1 MTFIPSDFK
10 IDRSPEGF
18 ILRGLVA
25 YGDRTMSTRLSALIV
40 CLLLWR
46 CADHEVRET
55 PGSDGSM
62 SKASGG
68 KAVVNPNLAGL
79 DELNPLPGMSQEL
92 ADAIQQQR
100 PFLNMEA
107 LHSVVSEHLSQT
119 EAEKLY
125 VRMFVPIN
133 LNSAGNT
140 EMLLVPGVGERIAHE
155 FEEYRPYTAIAQWK
169 REMGK
174 YVDDAEIERMG
185 RYVFVPIDLNTA
197 TRDEI
202 LAIPGV
208 GRRMAHEFEEY
219 RPYTSIEQF
228 RREIG
233 KYVDDR
239 EVARLER
246 YVEIRPQE

>member
-1 MTFIPSDFK
+1 MDTY
-10 IDRSPEGF
+10 R
-18 ILRGLVA
+18 LR
-25 YGDRTMSTRLSALIV
+25 RLLSRLIV
-40 CLLLWR
+40 RLGCFVLLWN
-46 CADHEVRET
+46 CAGSDVDET
-55 PGSDGSM
+55 PEPDDPPM
-62 SKASGG
+62 QAASGPT
-68 KAVVNPNLAGL
+68 VVNPNLAVA
-79 DELNPLPGMSQEL
+79 DELGALSGMNKEL
-92 ADAIQQQR
+92 ADAVLKKR

-107 LHSVVSEHLSQT
+107 LHSVVATHMSHGD
-119 EAEKLY
+119 AEELY
-125 VRMFVPIN
+125 VQMFVPID
-133 LNSAGNT
+133 LNKASNA
-140 EMLLVPGVGERIAHE
+140 EMLLVPGVGKKIAHE

-219 RPYTSIEQF
+219 RPYTSMEQF

-246 YVEIRPQE
+246 YVEIRPQD

>member
-1 MTFIPSDFK
+1 MEDF
-10 IDRSPEGF
+10 PENRPLTHLAVCF
-18 ILRGLVA
+18 LGLA
-25 YGDRTMSTRLSALIV
+25 
-40 CLLLWR
+40 LLWS
-46 CADHEVRET
+46 CADPEVKET
-55 PGSDGSM
+55 PGSDGSE
-62 SKASGG
+62 SQAVKSP
-68 KAVVNPNLAGL
+68 AVVNPNLAVG
-79 DELNPLPGMSQEL
+79 DELRTLPGMNAEL
-92 ADAIQQQR
+92 ADAILKQR

-107 LHSVVSEHLSQT
+107 LHSLVSQRLSRE

-125 VRMFVPIN
+125 IRMFVPIN
-133 LNSAGNT
+133 LNSASNA
-140 EMLLVPGVGERIAHE
+140 EMLLAPGVGERIAHE

-174 YVDDAEIERMG
+174 YLDDAEIERMG

-197 TRDEI
+197 TEEEI

-208 GRRMAHEFEEY
+208 GKRMAHEFEEY

-246 YVEIRPQE
+246 YVEIRRRE

>member
-1 MTFIPSDFK
+1 MANFPK
-10 IDRSPEGF
+10 NRA
-18 ILRGLVA
+18 L
-25 YGDRTMSTRLSALIV
+25 TRLAVCFLGLALA
-40 CLLLWR
+40 WN
-46 CADHEVRET
+46 CADTEVNEPPRSEDA
-55 PGSDGSM
+55 PAQG
-62 SKASGG
+62 ASSPV
-68 KAVVNPNLAGL
+68 VVNPNLAVGA
-79 DELNPLPGMSQEL
+79 ELGALPGMSQAL

-100 PFLNMEA
+100 PFINMEA
-107 LHSVVSEHLSQT
+107 LHAVVAQHLSRK
-119 EAEKLY
+119 EAENLY
-125 VRMFVPIN
+125 VRLFVPIN
-133 LNSAGNT
+133 LNSASKA

-174 YVDDAEIERMG
+174 YLDDADVDRMG

-197 TRDEI
+197 TEAEI

-208 GRRMAHEFEEY
+208 GKRMAHEFEEY
-219 RPYTSIEQF
+219 RPYSNIEQF

-246 YVEIRPQE
+246 YVEIRPRE

>member
-1 MTFIPSDFK
+1 MENFLEI
-10 IDRSPEGF
+10 RA
-18 ILRGLVA
+18 L
-25 YGDRTMSTRLSALIV
+25 TRLVVCFLGFALA
-40 CLLLWR
+40 WG
-46 CADHEVRET
+46 CADPEMNE
-55 PGSDGSM
+55 PPKPEDAPAQG
-62 SKASGG
+62 ASST
-68 KAVVNPNLAGL
+68 AVVNPNLAL
-79 DELNPLPGMSQEL
+79 MDELGALPGMSQEL

-107 LHSVVSEHLSQT
+107 LHALVTQHLSRE

-125 VRMFVPIN
+125 AQMFVPIN

-174 YVDDAEIERMG
+174 YLDDAEVDRMG

-197 TRDEI
+197 TEAEI

-208 GRRMAHEFEEY
+208 GKRMAHEFEEY
-219 RPYTSIEQF
+219 RPYSSIEQF

-246 YVEIRPQE
+246 YVEIRPLD

>member
-1 MTFIPSDFK
+1 M
-10 IDRSPEGF
+10 
-18 ILRGLVA
+18 L
-25 YGDRTMSTRLSALIV
+25 TRLSALVV
-40 CLLLWR
+40 CLVFLES
-46 CADHEVRET
+46 CADPEVHET
-55 PGSDGSM
+55 PESDGSGL
-62 SKASGG
+62 KAAGG
-68 KAVVNPNLAGL
+68 TVVINPNLAGV
-79 DELNPLPGMSQEL
+79 DELNALPGMSQEL
-92 ADAIQQQR
+92 AGAIQQQR

-107 LHSVVSEHLSQT
+107 LHAVVTEHLSRA

-125 VRMFVPIN
+125 VWMFVPIN
-133 LNSAGNT
+133 LNSASNA
-140 EMLLVPGVGERIAHE
+140 EMLLVPGVGDRIAHE
-155 FEEYRPYTAIAQWK
+155 FEEYRPYSAIAQWQ

-197 TRDEI
+197 TEEEI

-208 GRRMAHEFEEY
+208 GKRMAHEFEEY

>member
-1 MTFIPSDFK
+1 MANFQEIRALT
-10 IDRSPEGF
+10 
-18 ILRGLVA
+18 LLAVCCLGLA
-25 YGDRTMSTRLSALIV
+25 
-40 CLLLWR
+40 LLWT
-46 CADHEVRET
+46 CADPKVNET
-55 PGSDGSM
+55 PRSEDAPAQG
-62 SKASGG
+62 ASSPV
-68 KAVVNPNLAGL
+68 VVNPNLALG
-79 DELNPLPGMSQEL
+79 DELRALPGMSKEL
-92 ADAIQQQR
+92 ADAIRQQR

-107 LHSVVSEHLSQT
+107 LHALVAQHLSQE
-119 EAEKLY
+119 EAKNLY
-125 VRMFVPIN
+125 VQMFVPIN
-133 LNSAGNT
+133 LNNASNA

-155 FEEYRPYTAIAQWK
+155 FEEYRPYTAIAQWE

-174 YVDDAEIERMG
+174 YIDDAEVGRMG

-202 LAIPGV
+202 LAVPGV

-219 RPYTSIEQF
+219 RPYSNIEQF

-246 YVEIRPQE
+246 YVEIRRQE

>member
-1 MTFIPSDFK
+1 MANF
-10 IDRSPEGF
+10 PE
-18 ILRGLVA
+18 IRAL
-25 YGDRTMSTRLSALIV
+25 TRLAVCFLGLALV
-40 CLLLWR
+40 WC
-46 CADHEVRET
+46 CADTEVNE
-55 PGSDGSM
+55 PPKPEDAPAQG
-62 SKASGG
+62 ASSP
-68 KAVVNPNLAGL
+68 AVVNPNLAVG
-79 DELNPLPGMSQEL
+79 DELGALPGMSQEL
-92 ADAIQQQR
+92 ADAIQQHR

-107 LHSVVSEHLSQT
+107 LHALVAQHLAQE
-119 EAEKLY
+119 EAEILY
-125 VRMFVPIN
+125 VQMFVPIN
-133 LNSAGNT
+133 LNSASDA

-174 YVDDAEIERMG
+174 YLDDAEIERMG

-197 TRDEI
+197 TEEEI

-208 GRRMAHEFEEY
+208 GKRMAHEFEEY

-246 YVEIRPQE
+246 YVEIRKGN

>member
-1 MTFIPSDFK
+1 MANF
-10 IDRSPEGF
+10 PE
-18 ILRGLVA
+18 LRAL
-25 YGDRTMSTRLSALIV
+25 TRLAV
-40 CLLLWR
+40 CCLGLALLWT
-46 CADHEVRET
+46 CADPEVNET
-55 PGSDGSM
+55 PRSEDAPAQG
-62 SKASGG
+62 ASRP
-68 KAVVNPNLAGL
+68 VVLNPNLALG
-79 DELNPLPGMSQEL
+79 DELGALPGMSQAL

-100 PFLNMEA
+100 PFINMEA
-107 LHSVVSEHLSQT
+107 LHALVAQHLSQE
-119 EAEKLY
+119 EAENLY
-125 VRMFVPIN
+125 VQMFVPIN
-133 LNSAGNT
+133 LNSASSA

-155 FEEYRPYTAIAQWK
+155 FEEYRPYTAIARWK

-197 TRDEI
+197 TEAEI

-208 GRRMAHEFEEY
+208 GKRMAHEFEEY
-219 RPYTSIEQF
+219 RPYTSIAQF

-246 YVEIRPQE
+246 YVEIRRQK

>member
-1 MTFIPSDFK
+1 MANTAEK
-10 IDRSPEGF
+10 RA
-18 ILRGLVA
+18 L
-25 YGDRTMSTRLSALIV
+25 TRLAVGVLGLALV
-40 CLLLWR
+40 WS
-46 CADHEVRET
+46 CADTEVNEPPKHEDA
-55 PGSDGSM
+55 PAQG
-62 SKASGG
+62 ASSPV
-68 KAVVNPNLAGL
+68 VVNPNLALG
-79 DELNPLPGMSQEL
+79 DELGALPGMSQKL
-92 ADAIQQQR
+92 ADAIRQQR

-107 LHSVVSEHLSQT
+107 LHALVAQHLGRE

-125 VRMFVPIN
+125 VQMFVPIN
-133 LNSAGNT
+133 LNSASNA

-174 YVDDAEIERMG
+174 YLDDAEVDRMEQ
-185 RYVFVPIDLNTA
+185 YVFVPIDLNTA
-197 TRDEI
+197 TEAEI

-208 GRRMAHEFEEY
+208 GKRMAHEFEEY
-219 RPYTSIEQF
+219 RPYSNIEQF